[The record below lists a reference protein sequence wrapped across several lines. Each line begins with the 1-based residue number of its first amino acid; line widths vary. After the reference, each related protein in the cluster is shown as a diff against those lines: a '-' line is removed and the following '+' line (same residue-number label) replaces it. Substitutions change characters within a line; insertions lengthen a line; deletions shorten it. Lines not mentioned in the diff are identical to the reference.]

1 MSLCLLLT
9 FVSVGERYKMYA
21 TNQYFLLANIS
32 FDQWIWQRTT
42 DKEFVS
48 FLCFPFNGNSIPI
61 IPHCGLFYLEVQ
73 YVQELFLMNATPN
86 IQYQTFFAES
96 YRSCTPAKHL
106 VTCVLLYC
114 SDNLIGGSV
123 VDIYITIKI
132 KIIVIVTT
140 YTEILIRVNRMYIM
154 FIFRVR
160 KYSFTKKYLVIQL
173 YIQY

>member
-1 MSLCLLLT
+1 M
-9 FVSVGERYKMYA
+9 
-21 TNQYFLLANIS
+21 
-32 FDQWIWQRTT
+32 
-42 DKEFVS
+42 S

-114 SDNLIGGSV
+114 SDNLIGGSG
-123 VDIYITIKI
+123 VDIYDKNKRISTDFFRCIKCF
-132 KIIVIVTT
+132 
-140 YTEILIRVNRMYIM
+140 EILDGFMECV
-154 FIFRVR
+154 FICNIFVT
-160 KYSFTKKYLVIQL
+160 FFYLDF
-173 YIQY
+173 